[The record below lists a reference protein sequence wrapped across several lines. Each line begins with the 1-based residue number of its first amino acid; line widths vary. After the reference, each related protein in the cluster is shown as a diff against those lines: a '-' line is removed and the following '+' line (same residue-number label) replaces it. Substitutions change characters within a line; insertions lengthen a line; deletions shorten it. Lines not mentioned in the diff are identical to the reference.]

1 MMEENNKIPQ
11 DIEELRASLNE
22 FMHKQGTAIGFF
34 ASKEW
39 EDESCMVINGK
50 RDKIVSMIVSAYF
63 QNEAI
68 MEVFND
74 VMTEINNVLESRKKE
89 AMSKAFQLPIVI
101 DKSKL
106 S

>member
-1 MMEENNKIPQ
+1 MEENNKIPRE
-11 DIEELRASLNE
+11 IEELRASLNE
-22 FMHKQGTAIGFF
+22 FIHKQGTAIGFF

-50 RDKIVSMIVSAYF
+50 RDRIVNMIVNAYF
-63 QNEAI
+63 QDESVR
-68 MEVFND
+68 EVLSD
-74 VMTEINNVLESRKKE
+74 VMMMINDVLESRKKE
-89 AMSKAFQLPIVI
+89 IMSKAFQLPIVV

>member
-1 MMEENNKIPQ
+1 MMEENKIPQ
-11 DIEELRASLNE
+11 EIEELRASLNE

-34 ASKEW
+34 AAKEW
-39 EDESCMVINGK
+39 KEESCLVINGK
-50 RDKIVSMIVSAYF
+50 RDKIVNMMVNAYF

-68 MEVFND
+68 MEVLND
-74 VMTEINNVLESRKKE
+74 VMTGINDVLESRKKE
-89 AMSKAFQLPIVI
+89 VMSKAFQLPIVV

>member
-1 MMEENNKIPQ
+1 MEENNKIPQ
-11 DIEELRASLNE
+11 EIEDLRKALNK

-39 EDESCMVINGK
+39 EDESCIVINGK

-74 VMTEINNVLESRKKE
+74 VMTGINDVLESRKKE
-89 AMSKAFQLPIVI
+89 IMSKAFQLPIVV